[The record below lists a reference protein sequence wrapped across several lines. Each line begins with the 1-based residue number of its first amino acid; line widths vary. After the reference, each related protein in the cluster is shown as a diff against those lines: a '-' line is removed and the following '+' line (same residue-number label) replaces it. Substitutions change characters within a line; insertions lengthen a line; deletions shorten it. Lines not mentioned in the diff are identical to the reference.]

1 MPMQDILRRHT
12 EQFEDRFIDVCEKAL
27 NAGAIEFDEA
37 FPASDTSLV
46 NYRIDPKWKE
56 RFEEY
61 EKQARPF
68 RMYRKQWSADPIRQQ
83 IRSQRQ
89 ARTEAEADERFY
101 QAHKLQLT
109 AMAEDK
115 LDFEQTN
122 LPEDM
127 RSYYERAQ
135 TEVHGFIPKPK
146 EKPDVDP
153 FAAGF
158 LEG

>member
-12 EQFEDRFIDVCEKAL
+12 EQFEDKFIDQCEKAI

-46 NYRIDPKWKE
+46 NYRLNPRWKE
-56 RFEEY
+56 RFEEM
-61 EKQARPF
+61 ERQARPF
-68 RMYRKQWSADPIRQQ
+68 RTYRKKWSADPIRQQ
-83 IRSQRQ
+83 IRNERK
-89 ARTEAEADERFY
+89 ARTEAEADERWYNQNKFE
-101 QAHKLQLT
+101 LEE
-109 AMAEDK
+109 MAK
-115 LDFEQTN
+115 QGLDFDETG
-122 LPEDM
+122 LTSDFEPLY
-127 RSYYERAQ
+127 RKAQ
-135 TEVHGFIPKPK
+135 TRVHGFVPEPK